1 MTKRILGAKFTEA
14 RCMVKM
20 KTDAKFVGMPKS
32 GKYWKK
38 GSRPARELDTE
49 SKKNLPNQ
57 GFENRKKAKQAQQEA
72 KELERLMIS
81 RATEGKQK
89 ARAKLEAKKKRQE
102 EVKVGQFTVIKKK
115 LGKLSHKMREQIVKM
130 PTDMFY
136 QLVHGRSLT

>member
-1 MTKRILGAKFTEA
+1 
-14 RCMVKM
+14 MVKM

-32 GKYWKK
+32 GKNWKK

-49 SKKNLPNQ
+49 SKKSLPNQ